1 MEQALHRRFLLLPGT
16 VELWRSQGSSD
27 YHWVLYVQDT
37 VLFAL
42 LSWVEL
48 CMYWDITFEP
58 LAVGCICYWMDY
70 RVSLHE
76 LWGPLPL
83 PCLFYRI

>member
-42 LSWVEL
+42 L
-48 CMYWDITFEP
+48 YWDITFEP
-58 LAVGCICYWMDY
+58 LAVGCICHWMDY
-70 RVSLHE
+70 
-76 LWGPLPL
+76 
-83 PCLFYRI
+83 